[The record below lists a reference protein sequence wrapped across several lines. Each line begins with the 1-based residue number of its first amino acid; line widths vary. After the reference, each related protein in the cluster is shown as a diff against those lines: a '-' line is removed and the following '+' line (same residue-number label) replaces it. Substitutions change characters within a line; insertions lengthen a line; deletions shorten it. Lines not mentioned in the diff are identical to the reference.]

1 MNASEIVVVVPALN
15 AGRFLPGL
23 VSGLRQHLE
32 LQQILVVDDGSSD
45 ETAAVLS
52 SLGVMSHRHPSTRGK
67 GAALR
72 TGFEWWRARGH
83 WRALVTMDADLQH
96 RPEDLPVFIER
107 WNKGRCDMIVGSR
120 ARLRTGMPLARVL
133 SNTIT
138 SALVSAR
145 CSAPLL
151 DTQCGY
157 RLLSREVVETI
168 RFEAN
173 GFEAET
179 EILIRA
185 LVGKFRVDSVPVQ
198 TVYGTEKSHMTPWH
212 TTRQFIAVLFRD
224 Y

>member
-15 AGRFLPGL
+15 AGRSLSPL
-23 VSGLRQHLE
+23 VRGLRQHLGAG
-32 LQQILVVDDGSSD
+32 QILVVDDGSSD
-45 ETAAVLS
+45 ETPEVLAGA
-52 SLGVMSHRHPSTRGK
+52 GVMSDRHGVTRGK

-72 TGFEWWRARGH
+72 TGFEWWKKRSG
-83 WRALVTMDADLQH
+83 WQALVTLDADLQH
-96 RPEDLPVFIER
+96 RPEDLPAFIGRWHKGGCDIVVGRRER
-107 WNKGRCDMIVGSR
+107 LG
-120 ARLRTGMPLARVL
+120 AGMPLTRVL

-145 CSAPLL
+145 CSSPVV

-157 RLLSREVVETI
+157 RLFSREVVEALH
-168 RFEAN
+168 FDAN

-185 LVGKFRVDSVPVQ
+185 MLKGFRVDSVDIG
-198 TVYGTEKSHMTPWH
+198 TVYGNEKSHMTPWH
-212 TTRQFIAVLFRD
+212 TTKQFIAVLFRD

>member
-15 AGRFLPGL
+15 AARTLPDLIG
-23 VSGLRQHLE
+23 GLRKHLE
-32 LQQILVVDDGSSD
+32 PGQILVVDDGSSD
-45 ETAAVLS
+45 ETPAVLLA
-52 SLGVMSHRHPSTRGK
+52 LGVMNHRHPSTRGK

-72 TGFEWWRARGH
+72 TGFEWWLARGP
-83 WRALVTMDADLQH
+83 WSAVVTLDADLQH
-96 RPEDLPVFIER
+96 RPEDLPVFVER
-107 WNKGRCDMIVGSR
+107 WNRGGCDMIVGSR
-120 ARLRTGMPLARVL
+120 KRLGRGMPLARVV
-133 SNTIT
+133 SNTLT

-145 CSAPLL
+145 CSSPLF

-157 RLLSREVVETI
+157 RLLSREVVETV
-168 RFEAN
+168 RFETN

-185 LVGKFRVDSVPVQ
+185 LVKKFWVDSVPVQ
-198 TVYGTEKSHMTPWH
+198 TVYGNEKSHMTPWH

>member
-15 AGRFLPGL
+15 AGRTLPGL
-23 VSGLRQHLE
+23 VDGLRQHLAPE
-32 LQQILVVDDGSSD
+32 QILVVDDGSSD
-45 ETAAVLS
+45 QTPVVLS
-52 SLGVMSHRHPSTRGK
+52 RLGVMSHRHPSTRGK

-72 TGFEWWRARGH
+72 TGFEWWSARGP

-96 RPEDLPVFIER
+96 RPEDLPVFVER
-107 WNKGRCDMIVGSR
+107 WNRGGCDMIVGSR
-120 ARLRTGMPLARVL
+120 QRLRSTMPLTRVL
-133 SNTIT
+133 SNTVT

-145 CSAPLL
+145 CSSPLL

-179 EILIRA
+179 EILIRV
-185 LVGKFRVDSVPVQ
+185 LVKKFRVASVPVQ
-198 TVYGTEKSHMTPWH
+198 TVYGNETSHMTPWH
-212 TTRQFIAVLFRD
+212 TTQQFIAVLFRD